1 MKKPIQQK
9 GVAAVEFAILL
20 PLLLLIVFGIT
31 EFGRALYAYN
41 TLVKATRDAARYAMM
56 QQPGGGA
63 DAVTKCLA
71 VYGNTACSGNPL
83 APGLTINAVS
93 VCDWQRCPATHQSQ
107 GAAPVVNLVTVTVS
121 GYAYQSPIIS
131 FFMPDDS
138 SSFTFADIS
147 TTMKGNL

>member
-9 GVAAVEFAILL
+9 GVAAIEFAILL
-20 PLLLLIVFGIT
+20 PLLLFIVFGIT
-31 EFGRALYAYN
+31 EFGRALHSYN
-41 TLVKATRDAARYAMM
+41 TLVKATRDAARYAMV

-71 VYGNTACSGNPL
+71 VHGNTECSGSPL
-83 APGLTINAVS
+83 APGLTTDMVS
-93 VCDWQRCPATHQSQ
+93 VCDWQRCPGTHQSQ
-107 GAAPVVNLVTVTVS
+107 GTAPVLNLVTVTIT
-121 GYAYQSPIIS
+121 GYPFQSFVP
-131 FFMPDDS
+131 FVTANL